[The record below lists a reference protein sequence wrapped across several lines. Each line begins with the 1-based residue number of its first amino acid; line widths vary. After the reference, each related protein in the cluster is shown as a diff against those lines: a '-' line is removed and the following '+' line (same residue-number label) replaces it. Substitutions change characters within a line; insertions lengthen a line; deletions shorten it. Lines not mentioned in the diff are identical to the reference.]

1 MARSKTQ
8 KNYYKKEVTKSDL
21 VDYLVHT
28 EGLSKY
34 KAASIVNRIIEFV
47 VLNLASFNKVRL
59 SGLGSLTPNY
69 IKSRIVFTPF
79 NKKKKH
85 IEPRLRAIFKLEDTV
100 KRLLQTKLQKFQ
112 NMFNIVEEPLGSK
125 EDID

>member
-1 MARSKTQ
+1 MSNKTQ

-21 VDYLVHT
+21 IEYLVHT

-34 KAASIVNRIIEFV
+34 KAASIVNRTIEFV

-79 NKKKKH
+79 NKEKKT
-85 IEPRLRAIFKLEDTV
+85 IEPRLRALFKLEDTV
-100 KRLLQTKLQKFQ
+100 KRLMQTKLKKFQ
-112 NMFNIVEEPLGSK
+112 DMFSILEEK
-125 EDID
+125 EEDKE